1 MEAFYKHRSLASR
14 LALLFKIVAK
24 ESGEKKALE
33 EMAEELMFVAEI
45 DQKAEALPL
54 AKWLLQEDA
63 RFDRE
68 EERAKAEY
76 LARKAAAS

>member
-1 MEAFYKHRSLASR
+1 M
-14 LALLFKIVAK
+14 K
-24 ESGEKKALE
+24 ESWEKKALE

-76 LARKAAAS
+76 LARKAAASKPWRLNEFVLLSRRTA